1 VGWVRE
7 GDPQNGRRHGAAI
20 VVCNGDQ
27 DGEKHM
33 EVGREH
39 ANETWVDFLGWYDG
53 KVQIAED
60 GWADFKCHS
69 MSVSIWVAEP
79 AASH

>member
-1 VGWVRE
+1 
-7 GDPQNGRRHGAAI
+7 
-20 VVCNGDQ
+20 
-27 DGEKHM
+27 M